1 MCIRDRSKR
10 MSSERV
16 KRYRRKL
23 KQREEEY
30 KEFKEREKV
39 WQWKIRQDKKEA
51 IKSKNEKMSR
61 GEKQRRKKIV

>member
-1 MCIRDRSKR
+1 

-39 WQWKIRQDKKEA
+39 
-51 IKSKNEKMSR
+51 
-61 GEKQRRKKIV
+61 

>member
-1 MCIRDRSKR
+1 